1 MKTQKSETRSETTSL
16 EKAFEIYYP
25 QLFRFFRY
33 RGADVDTA
41 NDLASHVFERALRNL
56 HNYDPNKGQL
66 KTWLFSI
73 AHNLQINHWK
83 SHANYFNI
91 SLESENINIPSG
103 LLPEDILVL
112 DENKEEILSALQSL
126 KRQAREIIAYKF
138 GEGLTNRHISKLMG
152 LSESN
157 VGVILYRSLL
167 ELRRLLSITVEET
180 RE

>member
-1 MKTQKSETRSETTSL
+1 LKPDRTETRSETTSL

-25 QLFRFFRY
+25 QVFRFFRF

-41 NDLASHVFERALRNL
+41 NDLASHVFERALRKL
-56 HNYDPNKGQL
+56 HSYDPDKGQL
-66 KTWLFSI
+66 KTWLFAI
-73 AHNLQINHWK
+73 AHNLQINYWK
-83 SHANYFNI
+83 SQANNI
-91 SLESENINIPSG
+91 NLSLENENINIPSG

-126 KRQAREIIAYKF
+126 KGQAREIIAYKF

-167 ELRRLLSITVEET
+167 ELRRLLSITEEET